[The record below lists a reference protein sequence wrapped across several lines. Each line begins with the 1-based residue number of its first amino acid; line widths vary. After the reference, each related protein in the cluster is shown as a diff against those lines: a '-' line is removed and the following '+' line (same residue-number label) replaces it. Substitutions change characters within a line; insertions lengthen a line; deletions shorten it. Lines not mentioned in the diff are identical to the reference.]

1 MQYCGCKIVYC
12 SFLTVFFI
20 FLYFYFWCFYFLAY
34 MYILYVLYS
43 TYTASVANK
52 LHNKYANDISK
63 MNRAALAPVAI
74 FASATDNWHTLHY
87 PSPSFDHYLRPVD
100 LSRCITIHTDDG
112 RLTLKYSAINERV
125 SAASAEDP
133 GLISNNV
140 TQMLNEFLVPQVNL
154 RVVTRSWKLKAIS
167 HICRVIPGHRA
178 IRAWDNEAGHK
189 LLVALITSKITNR
202 SQPRSVA

>member
-1 MQYCGCKIVYC
+1 MFCIVLTLPLWQINFIINTQMT
-12 SFLTVFFI
+12 SVKWTEQLLLRWLFLLQRQT
-20 FLYFYFWCFYFLAY
+20 
-34 MYILYVLYS
+34 
-43 TYTASVANK
+43 
-52 LHNKYANDISK
+52 
-63 MNRAALAPVAI
+63 
-74 FASATDNWHTLHY
+74 TDTLHY

-125 SAASAEDP
+125 SAASAEHP